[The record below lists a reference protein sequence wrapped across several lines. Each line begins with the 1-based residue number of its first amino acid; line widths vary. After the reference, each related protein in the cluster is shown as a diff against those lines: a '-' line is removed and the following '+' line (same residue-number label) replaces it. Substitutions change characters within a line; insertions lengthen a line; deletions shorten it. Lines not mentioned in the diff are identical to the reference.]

1 VPPRPP
7 RSKNHAAFG
16 EAVKSLRKEK
26 GLTQQQVSEAMDAPA
41 TYLSDIERGI
51 RNPSWSTILA
61 LAEAMKVKP
70 SEIAARAEK

>member
-1 VPPRPP
+1 MAP
-7 RSKNHAAFG
+7 RSKAHAAFG
-16 EAVKSLRKEK
+16 KAVQGLRKEQ
-26 GLTQQQVSEAMDAPA
+26 GLTQQEVSERMDVPA

-61 LAEAMKVKP
+61 LAKAMKVKP

>member
-1 VPPRPP
+1 MPP
-7 RSKNHAAFG
+7 RSKAHIAFG
-16 EAVKSLRKEK
+16 EAVRGLRREK
-26 GLTQQQVSEAMDAPA
+26 DLTQQEVSERMGVPA

-61 LAEAMKVKP
+61 LAEAMRVKP

>member
-1 VPPRPP
+1 MPP
-7 RSKNHAAFG
+7 RSQAHIAFG
-16 EAVKSLRKEK
+16 EAVREIRKK
-26 GLTQQQVSEAMDAPA
+26 QGLTQQEVSEAMGAPA
-41 TYLSDIERGI
+41 TFISDIERGV